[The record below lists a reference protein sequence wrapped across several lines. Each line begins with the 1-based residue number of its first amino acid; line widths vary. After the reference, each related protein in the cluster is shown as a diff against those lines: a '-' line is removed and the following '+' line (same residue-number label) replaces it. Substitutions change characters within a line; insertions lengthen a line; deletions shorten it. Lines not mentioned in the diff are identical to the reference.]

1 MQLSFIKNIH
11 LCINAATKDR
21 WQNISCLFN
30 PSVKKV
36 EVLVPAC
43 TIIRY
48 PFQFFS
54 QQRI

>member
-30 PSVKKV
+30 PSVKV